1 MFYSI
6 KQKINK
12 EQHDSNSN
20 VDLYKVVY
28 HIITMVL
35 SYYFLS
41 VINSICALI

>member
-28 HIITMVL
+28 HIIIV
-35 SYYFLS
+35 YYFLS
-41 VINSICALI
+41 VINRICALI